1 MSAYIDIIIL
11 SYAKDEKLKA
21 LTEQTIA
28 TLLDSED
35 PEHIKF
41 DVLVIESDKSLRPY
55 QYPGTKTIYPDET
68 FGYNKYMNIGI
79 KATGNEYVCLCNND
93 LIFHKGWAGAI
104 LSAMENDPLMLSASP
119 YCPTFHKNEGFDE
132 NGPVMEGYFG
142 VLGGWCIFMKREI
155 FGTIG
160 LLDEKLL
167 FWYCDADYCKTLEKY
182 HVKNCLVPA
191 SKVTHLGSESLKTVN
206 DAEYQKLT
214 QLPRTYYNYKW
225 NHRSYLKYLAQNILL
240 RLQRSPAARSK

>member
-1 MSAYIDIIIL
+1 MPAHIDIIIL

-55 QYPGTKTIYPDET
+55 QYPGTQTIYPDET

-93 LIFHKGWAGAI
+93 LVFHKGWAGAI
-104 LSAMENDPLMLSASP
+104 L
-119 YCPTFHKNEGFDE
+119 
-132 NGPVMEGYFG
+132 
-142 VLGGWCIFMKREI
+142 W
-155 FGTIG
+155 
-160 LLDEKLL
+160 
-167 FWYCDADYCKTLEKY
+167 
-182 HVKNCLVPA
+182 
-191 SKVTHLGSESLKTVN
+191 
-206 DAEYQKLT
+206 
-214 QLPRTYYNYKW
+214 
-225 NHRSYLKYLAQNILL
+225 
-240 RLQRSPAARSK
+240 